1 MVVKKE
7 KNLIHDV
14 VMNYIP
20 KKKNDPPKVSI
31 EQMVKDQ
38 SKLLAESAG
47 GSVNQ
52 KVNAAQITKN
62 VFSEIEK
69 KVIDVPIKISKVE
82 PVAISDIVMSLG
94 GEIQK
99 KTNSRK
105 RSRNNVKSTVE
116 KLIDSKLKSEFIENL
131 INNNMDKQTAL
142 HKVKSPIVSYNIE
155 KKKINNTK
163 MHISANNIQ
172 KTVPN
177 NSKSPITKKFKS
189 DTNVTTKPALLQNKE
204 QLIQPYVNKKSNN
217 TSDISKGGS
226 DNKKHN
232 RTNNYLKST
241 GLKNKKEAEIIT
253 KSFRDYEIKI
263 SNSRKKS
270 KRKNSKKY
278 KGSKKDTTRKS
289 KNKSKNKSKEE
300 SQNIQLG
307 KGVPNYLQIDLKQ
320 LIGNNIKINNDN
332 FNFNKR

>member
-1 MVVKKE
+1 
-7 KNLIHDV
+7 
-14 VMNYIP
+14 MNYIP
-20 KKKNDPPKVSI
+20 KKKTIPPKVSI

-38 SKLLAESAG
+38 SKLLAESVG
-47 GSVNQ
+47 GSLKQ
-52 KVNAAQITKN
+52 KVNESRITQN
-62 VFSEIEK
+62 VFNEIEK

-82 PVAISDIVMSLG
+82 PVTISDIVMSLG

-131 INNNMDKQTAL
+131 INTNMDKQTVS

-155 KKKINNTK
+155 KKQINNTK
-163 MHISANNIQ
+163 MHISANNIG
-172 KTVPN
+172 KNITN
-177 NSKSPITKKFKS
+177 NIKSPITQKFKS
-189 DTNVTTKPALLQNKE
+189 ETSVASKPNVLHNKH
-204 QLIQPYVNKKSNN
+204 QLIQSNVNKKSNN
-217 TSDISKGGS
+217 ISDILKGGS
-226 DNKKHN
+226 NKKDN
-232 RTNNYLKST
+232 RTNNYLKNT
-241 GLKNKKEAEIIT
+241 VLKNKKEAELNT
-253 KSFRDYEIKI
+253 QSFRDYEIKI
-263 SNSRKKS
+263 SNSNSRKKS

-289 KNKSKNKSKEE
+289 KNKSKGE
-300 SQNIQLG
+300 STNIQLD

>member
-1 MVVKKE
+1 
-7 KNLIHDV
+7 
-14 VMNYIP
+14 
-20 KKKNDPPKVSI
+20 
-31 EQMVKDQ
+31 
-38 SKLLAESAG
+38 
-47 GSVNQ
+47 
-52 KVNAAQITKN
+52 
-62 VFSEIEK
+62 
-69 KVIDVPIKISKVE
+69 
-82 PVAISDIVMSLG
+82 
-94 GEIQK
+94 
-99 KTNSRK
+99 
-105 RSRNNVKSTVE
+105 
-116 KLIDSKLKSEFIENL
+116 
-131 INNNMDKQTAL
+131 
-142 HKVKSPIVSYNIE
+142 
-155 KKKINNTK
+155 

-177 NSKSPITKKFKS
+177 TSKSPITKKFKS
-189 DTNVTTKPALLQNKE
+189 DTNVTNKPALLQNKE

-217 TSDISKGGS
+217 ISDISKGGS

-289 KNKSKNKSKEE
+289 KNKSKGKSP
-300 SQNIQLG
+300 NIQLD